1 MQSLKVNG
9 LKAHPQNEYFFD
21 EMEGQKWEEFKES
34 IKTSGVI
41 EPIVTTQDLVIV
53 SGHQRVRACKELG
66 IVTILGE
73 VRHYDDHDGRSAE
86 DWIIKDLIE
95 TNVRQRGSIGGS
107 ELKAVH
113 RVDELRRIYGNEHGG
128 DHGNQY
134 TGGKLDKVQVAN
146 EPLNVKEICA
156 AAGIEYESYAK
167 FKSLVDLSPDW
178 QELLESGNVSATVAA
193 RIVSKLSED
202 EQEEL
207 YNALPVKERIT
218 GKVAESYLRQ
228 IRQQQH
234 EAEEKEKHLQG
245 LNSQLSNRLNQIVA
259 KNNELDDRI
268 TELKQKGNPELVEK
282 MDKLQMDYRR
292 TYENYQKVNSENFQ
306 LKAKLNEAKAKQD
319 EANAYI
325 QELMAE
331 KDALED
337 GVAMPDGYEEN
348 MRELYS
354 LRAEKERL
362 EKILE
367 ERDKHP
373 LVKKVDS
380 PYTMGTLKK
389 FLSEAKSELE
399 TYVTSEALSID
410 AEVGD
415 KDYIRELIGELVPL
429 ALRIQDKVKEVAA

>member
-1 MQSLKVNG
+1 MQALQVSKLQ
-9 LKAHPQNEYFFD
+9 AHPQNEYFFD
-21 EMEGQKWEEFKES
+21 EMSGQKWEEFKES

-41 EPIVTTQDLVIV
+41 EPIVVTQDLIIV
-53 SGHQRVRACKELG
+53 SGHQRVRACRELG

-73 VRHYDDHDGRSAE
+73 VRHYDNHNGRCAE
-86 DWIIKDLIE
+86 DWVIKDLIE
-95 TNVRQRGSIGGS
+95 TNVRQRGNIGGS

-113 RVDELRRIYGNEHGG
+113 RVDELRRIYKVDG
-128 DHGNQY
+128 
-134 TGGKLDKVQVAN
+134 GGKHKSCDNVTTSG
-146 EPLNVKEICA
+146 EPVTAEEACK
-156 AAGIEYESYAK
+156 AAGIDYASYRQ
-167 FKSLVDLSPDW
+167 FKSLSDLIPDW
-178 QELLESGNVSATVAA
+178 QELLESGNVSASVAA

-202 EQEEL
+202 DQEEL

-218 GKVAESYLRQ
+218 GKVAERYLRQ

-234 EAEEKEKHLQG
+234 EAEEKEKQLQG
-245 LNSQLSNRLNQIVA
+245 LNAQLSNRLNQIVA

-373 LVKKVDS
+373 LVQKVDS

-410 AEVGD
+410 AELGD
-415 KDYIRELIGELVPL
+415 EDYIRELIGELVPL
-429 ALRIQDKVKEVAA
+429 ALRIKDKVKEMAV

>member
-1 MQSLKVNG
+1 MQALQVSKLQ
-9 LKAHPQNEYFFD
+9 AHPQNEYFFD
-21 EMEGQKWEEFKES
+21 EMSGQKWEEFKES

-41 EPIVTTQDLVIV
+41 EPIVVTQDLIIV
-53 SGHQRVRACKELG
+53 SGHQRVRACRELG

-73 VRHYDDHDGRSAE
+73 VRHYDNHDGRCAE
-86 DWIIKDLIE
+86 DWVIKDLIE
-95 TNVRQRGSIGGS
+95 TNVRQRGNIGGS

-113 RVDELRRIYGNEHGG
+113 RVDELRRIYKVDG
-128 DHGNQY
+128 
-134 TGGKLDKVQVAN
+134 GGKHKSCDNVTTSG
-146 EPLNVKEICA
+146 EPVTAEEACK
-156 AAGIEYESYAK
+156 AAGIDYASYRQ
-167 FKSLVDLSPDW
+167 FKSLSDLIPDW
-178 QELLESGNVSATVAA
+178 QELLESGNVSASVAA

-202 EQEEL
+202 DQEEL

-218 GKVAESYLRQ
+218 GKVAERYLRQ

-234 EAEEKEKHLQG
+234 EAEEKEKQLQG
-245 LNSQLSNRLNQIVA
+245 LNAQLSNRLNQIVA

-373 LVKKVDS
+373 LVQKVDS

-399 TYVTSEALSID
+399 TYATSEALSID
-410 AEVGD
+410 AELGD
-415 KDYIRELIGELVPL
+415 EDYIRELIGELVPL
-429 ALRIQDKVKEVAA
+429 ALRIKDKVKEVAA

>member
-1 MQSLKVNG
+1 MQALQVSKLQ
-9 LKAHPQNEYFFD
+9 AHPQNEYFFD
-21 EMEGQKWEEFKES
+21 EMSGQKWEEFKES

-41 EPIVTTQDLVIV
+41 EPIVVTQDLIIV
-53 SGHQRVRACKELG
+53 SGHQRVRACRELG

-73 VRHYDDHDGRSAE
+73 VRHYDNHDGRCAE
-86 DWIIKDLIE
+86 DWVIKDLIE
-95 TNVRQRGSIGGS
+95 TNVRQRGNIGGS

-113 RVDELRRIYGNEHGG
+113 RVDELRRIYKVDG
-128 DHGNQY
+128 
-134 TGGKLDKVQVAN
+134 GGKHKSCDNVTTSG
-146 EPLNVKEICA
+146 EPVTAEEACK
-156 AAGIEYESYAK
+156 AAGIDYASYRQ
-167 FKSLVDLSPDW
+167 FKSLSDLIPDW
-178 QELLESGNVSATVAA
+178 QELLESGNVSASVAA

-202 EQEEL
+202 DQEEL

-218 GKVAESYLRQ
+218 GKVAERYLRQ

-234 EAEEKEKHLQG
+234 EAEEKEKQLQG
-245 LNSQLSNRLNQIVA
+245 LNAQLSNRLNQIVA

-373 LVKKVDS
+373 LVQKVDS

-410 AEVGD
+410 AELGD
-415 KDYIRELIGELVPL
+415 EDYIRELIGELVAL
-429 ALRIQDKVKEVAA
+429 ALRIKDKVKEMAV

>member
-1 MQSLKVNG
+1 MQALQVSKLQ
-9 LKAHPQNEYFFD
+9 AHPQNEYFFD
-21 EMEGQKWEEFKES
+21 EMSGQKWEEFKES

-41 EPIVTTQDLVIV
+41 EPIVVTQDLIIV
-53 SGHQRVRACKELG
+53 SGHQRVRACRELG

-73 VRHYDDHDGRSAE
+73 VRHYDNHDGRCAE
-86 DWIIKDLIE
+86 DWVIKDLIE
-95 TNVRQRGSIGGS
+95 TNVRQRGNIGGS

-113 RVDELRRIYGNEHGG
+113 RVDELRRIYKVDGS
-128 DHGNQY
+128 
-134 TGGKLDKVQVAN
+134 GKHKSCDNVTTSG
-146 EPLNVKEICA
+146 EPVTAEEACK
-156 AAGIEYESYAK
+156 AAGIDYASYRQ
-167 FKSLVDLSPDW
+167 FKSLSDLIPDW
-178 QELLESGNVSATVAA
+178 QELLESGNVSASVAA

-202 EQEEL
+202 DQEEL

-218 GKVAESYLRQ
+218 GKVAERYLRQ

-234 EAEEKEKHLQG
+234 EAEEKEKQLQG
-245 LNSQLSNRLNQIVA
+245 LNAQLSNRLNQIVA

>member
-1 MQSLKVNG
+1 MQALQVSKLQ
-9 LKAHPQNEYFFD
+9 AHPQNEYFFD
-21 EMEGQKWEEFKES
+21 EMSGQKWEEFKES

-41 EPIVTTQDLVIV
+41 EPIVVTQDLIIV
-53 SGHQRVRACKELG
+53 SGHQRVRACRELG

-73 VRHYDDHDGRSAE
+73 VRHYDNHDGRCAE
-86 DWIIKDLIE
+86 DWVIKDLIE
-95 TNVRQRGSIGGS
+95 TNVRQRGNIGGS

-113 RVDELRRIYGNEHGG
+113 RVDELRRIYKVDG
-128 DHGNQY
+128 
-134 TGGKLDKVQVAN
+134 GGKHKSCDNVTTSG
-146 EPLNVKEICA
+146 EPVTAEEACK
-156 AAGIEYESYAK
+156 AAGIDYASYRQ
-167 FKSLVDLSPDW
+167 FKSLSDLIPDW
-178 QELLESGNVSATVAA
+178 QELLESGNVSASVAA

-218 GKVAESYLRQ
+218 GKVAERYLRQ

-234 EAEEKEKHLQG
+234 EAEEKEKQLQG
-245 LNSQLSNRLNQIVA
+245 LNAQLSNRLNQIVA

>member
-1 MQSLKVNG
+1 MQALQVSKLQ
-9 LKAHPQNEYFFD
+9 AHPQNEYFFD
-21 EMEGQKWEEFKES
+21 EMSGQKWEEFKES

-41 EPIVTTQDLVIV
+41 EPIVVTQDLIIV
-53 SGHQRVRACKELG
+53 SGHQRVRACRELG

-73 VRHYDDHDGRSAE
+73 VRHYDNHDGRCAE
-86 DWIIKDLIE
+86 DWVIKDLIE
-95 TNVRQRGSIGGS
+95 TNVRQRGNIGGS

-113 RVDELRRIYGNEHGG
+113 RVDELRRIYKVDG
-128 DHGNQY
+128 
-134 TGGKLDKVQVAN
+134 GGKHKSCDNVTTSG
-146 EPLNVKEICA
+146 EPVTAEEACK
-156 AAGIEYESYAK
+156 AAGIDYASYRQ
-167 FKSLVDLSPDW
+167 FKSLSDLIPDW
-178 QELLESGNVSATVAA
+178 QELLESGNVSASVAA

-202 EQEEL
+202 DQEEL

-218 GKVAESYLRQ
+218 GKVAERYLRQ

-234 EAEEKEKHLQG
+234 EAEEKEKQLQG
-245 LNSQLSNRLNQIVA
+245 LNAQLSNRLNQIVA

-410 AEVGD
+410 AELGD
-415 KDYIRELIGELVPL
+415 EDYIRELIGELVPL
-429 ALRIQDKVKEVAA
+429 ALRIKDKVKEVAA